1 MIGDFQRT
9 VLAGGWAFAEA
20 PRWHDG
26 RLWLSEM
33 LGGRV
38 LAIDSSGKVEVICE
52 VPQPMGS
59 GWLPNGN
66 LLVVSMS
73 EWSVYVYD
81 GTSLELY
88 CDLRSICMG
97 PPNDMV
103 VDHIGRAYVGNFGA
117 KDFLHG
123 ESPKPADLVLIDTN
137 RVPRVVASDLVFA
150 NGMVLTPGGDTL
162 IVAETFGHRLTAF
175 SVDSADG
182 SLSNRRV
189 FADLGERTPDGI
201 ALDSEGAV
209 WVGSM
214 ETREF
219 LRVID
224 GGEITDLIDAAGRN
238 AVACAIG
245 GSNGQTLFMITLE
258 NAQGVTNPTEGIR
271 RGDSIARVEM
281 CQLGR

>member
-1 MIGDFQRT
+1 MIDDSKRT

-26 RLWLSEM
+26 RLWLSEV

-38 LAIDSSGKVEVICE
+38 LAIDNSGKVEVICE
-52 VPQPMGS
+52 VPQPMGI

-73 EWSVYVYD
+73 EWSVYFYD

-88 CDLRSICMG
+88 CDLRSICVG

-103 VDHIGRAYVGNFGA
+103 VDQIGRTYVGNMGA

-123 ESPKPADLVLIDTN
+123 EPPKPADLVLIDTN
-137 RVPRVVASDLVFA
+137 RVPRVVASDLLFA
-150 NGMVLTPGGDTL
+150 NGMVLKPGGDTL
-162 IVAETFGHRLTAF
+162 IVAETFGHCLTAF

-201 ALDSEGAV
+201 ALDGEGAV

-219 LRVID
+219 LRVND

-258 NAQGVTNPTEGIR
+258 NAQGVTDPTEGIR